1 MAIWSI
7 LAAPLLMSVDL
18 RTIRPEFKAILLNP
32 HVIAVDQDPLGIQGR
47 RVYKVTLRPLNLMF
61 ICISFPYF
69 SVIERRASQ
78 NFQISFSQKSGV
90 EIWTKPV
97 LPEINGQRSMA
108 IAFLNRRTD
117 GTPTKV
123 NVVLRELGLS
133 WAIGYTVHDLF
144 DDRSLGTYLPDDRLQ
159 VKVNPSGSLPLQKV
173 NAIH

>member
-47 RVYKVTLRPLNLMF
+47 RVYK
-61 ICISFPYF
+61 
-69 SVIERRASQ
+69 
-78 NFQISFSQKSGV
+78 KSGV

-133 WAIGYTVHDLF
+133 SPIGYTVHDLF

-159 VKVNPSGSLPLQKV
+159 VKVNPSGVVMVKCIIQPKKLLAV
-173 NAIH
+173 FEFLNDNEV